1 MFSFFK
7 KKAPHPHERLH
18 EILGDYE
25 LPKFRKTI
33 FETLRRLRDPKATA
47 ADIAEVMSMDADL
60 TSRVMRT
67 VNSTAYAPHTPIKGL
82 SHAVTMLG
90 NAELERIVM
99 MLGAK
104 MAVPNNVPQYV
115 DMDAFWQ
122 RAGLRA
128 VIARGLAELIS
139 PAKAGLCFSAGFLED
154 FSVPII
160 AASKGDE
167 YAAVY
172 AESTQGGKP
181 LHEVEKEKFGWDH
194 AELGA
199 LVCNEWELPK
209 DIAAAIS
216 AQNESDSELRPD
228 PVFFVSDLPSGNNEA
243 WREHFKKQVLTNHD
257 VSEEALDTMLEE
269 ADAKAAELIR
279 LIS

>member
-7 KKAPHPHERLH
+7 KKNPHARLH

-25 LPKFRKTI
+25 LPKFRKTV
-33 FETLRRLRDPKATA
+33 FETLRRLREPTATS
-47 ADIAEVMSMDADL
+47 ADIAEVMSMDPDL

-67 VNSTAYAPHTPIKGL
+67 VNSTAYAPRTPIKDL
-82 SHAVTMLG
+82 DHAVTMLG
-90 NAELERIVM
+90 KAELERIVM

-104 MAVPNNVPQYV
+104 MAVPKNLPKYL
-115 DMDAFWQ
+115 DMDSFWQ

-128 VIARGLAELIS
+128 VIARGLAELVA

-160 AASKGDE
+160 AASKGNE
-167 YAAVY
+167 YADVY
-172 AESTQGGKP
+172 EESTDGTKP
-181 LHEVEKEKFGWDH
+181 LHELEQEQFGWDH

-199 LVCNEWELPK
+199 LVCNEWDLPEE
-209 DIAAAIS
+209 IAAAIS
-216 AQNESDSELRPD
+216 TQNEPESELRPD
-228 PVFFVSDLPSGNNEA
+228 PVFFVSDLSGEIDET
-243 WREHFKKQVLTNHD
+243 WREHFKEGVLTHHD
-257 VSEEALDTMLEE
+257 VSEEALDKMLDE
-269 ADAKAAELIR
+269 ADGKARELVR

>member
-7 KKAPHPHERLH
+7 KKNPHARLH

-25 LPKFRKTI
+25 LPKFRKTV
-33 FETLRRLRDPKATA
+33 FETLRRLREPTATS
-47 ADIAEVMSMDADL
+47 ADIAEVMSMDPDL

-67 VNSTAYAPHTPIKGL
+67 VNSTAYAPRTPIKDL
-82 SHAVTMLG
+82 DHAVTMLG
-90 NAELERIVM
+90 KAELERIVM

-104 MAVPNNVPQYV
+104 MAVPKDLPKYL
-115 DMDAFWQ
+115 DMDSFWQ

-128 VIARGLAELIS
+128 VIARGLAELVA

-160 AASKGDE
+160 AASKGNE
-167 YAAVY
+167 YA
-172 AESTQGGKP
+172 
-181 LHEVEKEKFGWDH
+181 HELEQEQFGWDH

-199 LVCNEWELPK
+199 LVCNEWDLPEE
-209 DIAAAIS
+209 IAAAIS
-216 AQNESDSELRPD
+216 TQNEPESELRPD
-228 PVFFVSDLPSGNNEA
+228 PVFFVSDLSGEIDED
-243 WREHFKKQVLTNHD
+243 WRDHFKEGVLTHYD
-257 VSEEALDTMLEE
+257 VSEEALDKMLDE
-269 ADAKAAELIR
+269 ADGKARELVR

>member
-7 KKAPHPHERLH
+7 KKNPHARLH

-25 LPKFRKTI
+25 LPKFRKTV
-33 FETLRRLRDPKATA
+33 FETLCRLREPTATS
-47 ADIAEVMSMDADL
+47 ADIAEVMSMDPDL

-67 VNSTAYAPHTPIKGL
+67 VNSTAYAPRTPIKDL
-82 SHAVTMLG
+82 DHAVTMLG
-90 NAELERIVM
+90 KAELERIVM

-104 MAVPNNVPQYV
+104 MAVPKNLPKYL
-115 DMDAFWQ
+115 DMDSFWQ

-128 VIARGLAELIS
+128 VIARGLAELVA

-160 AASKGDE
+160 AASKGNE
-167 YAAVY
+167 YADVY
-172 AESTQGGKP
+172 EESTDGTKP
-181 LHEVEKEKFGWDH
+181 LHELEQEKFGWDH

-199 LVCNEWELPK
+199 LVCNEWDLPEE
-209 DIAAAIS
+209 IAAAIS
-216 AQNESDSELRPD
+216 TQNEPESELRPD
-228 PVFFVSDLPSGNNEA
+228 PVFFVSDLSGDIDEG
-243 WREHFKKQVLTNHD
+243 WREHFKEGVLTHHD
-257 VSEEALDTMLEE
+257 VSEEALDKMRDE
-269 ADAKAAELIR
+269 ADGKARELVR

>member
-7 KKAPHPHERLH
+7 KKNPHARLH

-25 LPKFRKTI
+25 LPKFRKTV
-33 FETLRRLRDPKATA
+33 FETLRRLREPTATS
-47 ADIAEVMSMDADL
+47 ADIAEVMSMDPDL

-67 VNSTAYAPHTPIKGL
+67 VNSTAYAPRTPIKDL
-82 SHAVTMLG
+82 DHAVTMLG
-90 NAELERIVM
+90 KAELERIVM

-104 MAVPNNVPQYV
+104 MAVPKNVPKYL
-115 DMDAFWQ
+115 DMDSFWQ

-128 VIARGLAELIS
+128 VIARGLAELVA

-160 AASKGDE
+160 AASKGNE
-167 YAAVY
+167 YADVY
-172 AESTQGGKP
+172 EKSTDGTKP
-181 LHEVEKEKFGWDH
+181 LHELEQEQFGWDH

-199 LVCNEWELPK
+199 LVCNEWDLPEE
-209 DIAAAIS
+209 IAAAIS
-216 AQNESDSELRPD
+216 TQNEPESELRPD
-228 PVFFVSDLPSGNNEA
+228 PVFFVSDLSGEIDEP
-243 WREHFKKQVLTNHD
+243 WRDHFKEGVLTHHD
-257 VSEEALDTMLEE
+257 VSEEALDKMLDE
-269 ADAKAAELIR
+269 ADGKARELVR

>member
-7 KKAPHPHERLH
+7 KKNPHARLH

-25 LPKFRKTI
+25 LPKFRKTV
-33 FETLRRLRDPKATA
+33 FETLRRLREPTATS
-47 ADIAEVMSMDADL
+47 ADIAEVMSMDPDL

-67 VNSTAYAPHTPIKGL
+67 VNSTAYAPRTPIKDL
-82 SHAVTMLG
+82 DHAVTMLG
-90 NAELERIVM
+90 KAELERIVM

-104 MAVPNNVPQYV
+104 MAVPKNVPKYL
-115 DMDAFWQ
+115 DMDSFWQ

-128 VIARGLAELIS
+128 VIARGLAELVA

-160 AASKGDE
+160 AASKGNE
-167 YAAVY
+167 YADVY
-172 AESTQGGKP
+172 EESTDGTKP
-181 LHEVEKEKFGWDH
+181 LHELEQEQFGWDH

-199 LVCNEWELPK
+199 LVCNEWDLPEE
-209 DIAAAIS
+209 IAAAIS
-216 AQNESDSELRPD
+216 TQNEPESELRPD
-228 PVFFVSDLPSGNNEA
+228 PVFFVSDLSGEIDET
-243 WREHFKKQVLTNHD
+243 WRDHFKERVLTHHD
-257 VSEEALDTMLEE
+257 VSEEALDKMLDE
-269 ADAKAAELIR
+269 ADGKARELVR